1 MRTWR
6 LFIYKMFRS
15 LRVFGKSVEFPETP
29 QTGGG
34 RDIKMDR
41 KAIEREITAM
51 LANQFKSR
59 GLRIKVSRAT
69 PLISA
74 GLLDSL
80 TAVELVADLEKM
92 FKIIIL
98 PEEMSEDNFDGI
110 DKMVNYV
117 IRKKEEVR

>member
-1 MRTWR
+1 
-6 LFIYKMFRS
+6 
-15 LRVFGKSVEFPETP
+15 
-29 QTGGG
+29 
-34 RDIKMDR
+34 MDR